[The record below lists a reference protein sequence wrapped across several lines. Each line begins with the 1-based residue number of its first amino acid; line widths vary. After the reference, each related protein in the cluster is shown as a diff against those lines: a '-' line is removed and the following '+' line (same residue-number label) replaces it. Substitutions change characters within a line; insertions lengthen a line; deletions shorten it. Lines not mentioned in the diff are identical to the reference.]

1 MRPPVWF
8 AALIAIALLVAI
20 GVVIGRHGSSND
32 ATILNT
38 EKIERSIEESGLN
51 QRGERSQVS
60 CPSGVHQEEGRSFD
74 CTAVVGAT
82 STRFVVTQLDDSGQ
96 VHYEAP

>member
-1 MRPPVWF
+1 MWF
-8 AALIAIALLVAI
+8 AALLAIAALIGI
-20 GVVIGRHGSSND
+20 GVVIGSLGASGDD

-38 EKIERSIEESGLN
+38 EKIERSIEESGLA
-51 QRGERSQVS
+51 QRDERSQVS

-74 CTAVVGAT
+74 CTAVVGST
-82 STRFVVTQLDDSGQ
+82 RTRFVVTQLDDSGQ